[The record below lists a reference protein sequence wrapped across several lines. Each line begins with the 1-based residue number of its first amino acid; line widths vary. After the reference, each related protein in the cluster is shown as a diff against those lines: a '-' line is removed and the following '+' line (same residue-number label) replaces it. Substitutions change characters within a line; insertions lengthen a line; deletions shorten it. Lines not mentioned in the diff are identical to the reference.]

1 MNSFKDKL
9 IKVLKMSFA
18 ISIMGF
24 LMTNSSIEASDK
36 HFPQGPCAS
45 EVKSLIRNDRVY
57 KKLFKTL
64 RPHIRRLT
72 ELTHNTVDQTSYNFL
87 LAEARLIASRLSTG
101 RVVVVDPD
109 GLVVVDTSKPD
120 TTNSFANFKAGADP
134 LTFSSA
140 INVNHNSR
148 IAILDAQLQIC
159 GAGAE
164 TKFSNTLGVAQNY
177 VAIRLGNFAEGLT
190 TAKSYLNNDGTARIS
205 VNVGANP

>member
-1 MNSFKDKL
+1 
-9 IKVLKMSFA
+9 
-18 ISIMGF
+18 
-24 LMTNSSIEASDK
+24 MTNSSIEASDK

-57 KKLFKTL
+57 KQLFKTL

-87 LAEARLIASRLSTG
+87 LAEARIIANLLPPTG
-101 RVVVVDPD
+101 RVVVVNPD
-109 GLVVVDTSKPD
+109 GLVVVDTSKTD
-120 TTNSFANFKAGADP
+120 ITNSFANFKAGANP
-134 LTFSSA
+134 ATFSSA

-164 TKFSNTLGVAQNY
+164 TKFSNTVGVAQNY

-205 VNVGANP
+205 VNVGAIP